1 MKHIYPIFDVDQD
14 CPNWIRQEHDYIVSL
29 QSEPK
34 AEQAK
39 IEYLTAVKQLE
50 CAEWVG
56 YITPHIYT

>member
-1 MKHIYPIFDVDQD
+1 MELIKDSTDTLQMMKHIYPIFDADQD

-39 IEYLTAVKQLE
+39 IKYLTAVK
-50 CAEWVG
+50 
-56 YITPHIYT
+56 